1 MSLFFPNIKKIYKDD
16 FKKALR
22 NIPQL
27 SPTEQAYVQGVFQ
40 DSLKNGLSK
49 AELKKEI
56 SQLKRNSS
64 DPLDSFEVEKL
75 KKKLMEYF

>member
-1 MSLFFPNIKKIYKDD
+1 MSLFFPNIKKIYKYD

-75 KKKLMEYF
+75 KKKLMQYF

>member
-75 KKKLMEYF
+75 KKKLMQYF

>member
-1 MSLFFPNIKKIYKDD
+1 MSLFFPNVKKIYRDD

-22 NIPQL
+22 KIPQL
-27 SPTEQAYVQGVFQ
+27 SPSERAYIEGVF
-40 DSLKNGLSK
+40 DNSLKDGLSK
-49 AELKKEI
+49 SEFKKEI
-56 SQLKRNSS
+56 NQLKHNSN

>member
-1 MSLFFPNIKKIYKDD
+1 MSLFFPNIKNIYRDD

-22 NIPQL
+22 KIPQL
-27 SPTEQAYVQGVFQ
+27 SRNERDYIESVF
-40 DSLKNGLSK
+40 DNSLKNGLSK
-49 AELKKEI
+49 SELKKEI
-56 SQLKRNSS
+56 SQLKQNTN